1 LTGFARSA
9 SKEIEERKGKK
20 SSAFKKRKGVMAMK
34 EKRNYF
40 KCPERE
46 KFTGRCRL
54 LGGVRC
60 HVFGIYECASLSC
73 LADEKLVN
81 FSLFDDKKN

>member
-20 SSAFKKRKGVMAMK
+20 SSVFKMKMK
-34 EKRNYF
+34 EKRNYIR
-40 KCPERE
+40 CPERE

-60 HVFGIYECASLSC
+60 RVFGVYECASLSC
-73 LADEKLVN
+73 LADKKLVN
-81 FSLFDDKKN
+81 FSLFEDKKFF